1 MVILGLPTCGA
12 EKTVLFLLP
21 SFADIN
27 NAEETL
33 IVGREDVPL
42 ESVLDGCHGGCY
54 KQQIRHS
61 AMPRDPPLRTIPS
74 NKLKYAL
81 RY

>member
-1 MVILGLPTCGA
+1 MVVLGLPTCGA
-12 EKTVLFLLP
+12 EKTVLLLLP

-42 ESVLDGCHGGCY
+42 ERVLDGCHGGGY

-61 AMPRDPPLRTIPS
+61 AMPRDPP
-74 NKLKYAL
+74 
-81 RY
+81 